1 MKCLRWRWRD
11 EQMGRDYR
19 DSFFDSKRDWSKYK
33 DSVLDYYLKPYLEK
47 VKKLGRPICVVDMFA
62 GRGEFKSGE
71 PGSPLIIAN
80 WLKGLSERGYD
91 VKLRCYENHPV
102 FYEHLKGVLENF
114 AFAEV
119 LPRDCFED
127 VASIADLALT
137 HTTLL
142 YIDPF
147 TATQLRFSKLS
158 LIFEK
163 VRQNSSV
170 EALIIFMAGAF
181 LRHAASANNVDIV
194 ADQPTT
200 SIDPWLRDAEE
211 DSDALWADLIPEDQ
225 GPTQKSKLNR
235 ELLDD
240 IAGGGYWQAILD
252 APDVL
257 WEERCARMIDGYRGK
272 LRSWFRLTEAL
283 PVHPDTS
290 AASKYWIVFA
300 SRYEPAF
307 DLFNG
312 AACKIVRSQAKNVLT
327 NAGLFKGAEVTPA
340 TPAPQTVDRAVKLAA
355 KTHLPSKWQE
365 LRWHTCGNR
374 NVGRFTEGEVNQSIR
389 RLLKSGWLSRD
400 PERGAENESILSAT
414 TQLMSWQERP
424 Q

>member
-1 MKCLRWRWRD
+1 
-11 EQMGRDYR
+11 
-19 DSFFDSKRDWSKYK
+19 
-33 DSVLDYYLKPYLEK
+33 
-47 VKKLGRPICVVDMFA
+47 MFA

-91 VKLRCYENHPV
+91 VKLRCYENHAV
-102 FYEHLKGVLENF
+102 FYEHLNGVLENF
-114 AFAEV
+114 AFAEA
-119 LPRDCFED
+119 LQKDCFED

-158 LIFEK
+158 LIFER

-181 LRHAASANNVDIV
+181 MRHAASAHNGDIGAERPTAS
-194 ADQPTT
+194 ADPL
-200 SIDPWLRDAEE
+200 LRDAEE
-211 DSDALWADLIPEDQ
+211 DSDALWSDLIPEDE
-225 GPTQKSKLNR
+225 GPTQKQKLNR

-252 APDVL
+252 APGIL
-257 WEERCARMIDGYRGK
+257 WEERCARMIDGYREK
-272 LRSWFRLTEAL
+272 LRLWFKLAEAL
-283 PVHPDTS
+283 PVHADTS

-300 SRYEPAF
+300 SRHEPAF

-327 NAGLFKGAEVTPA
+327 NVGLFAGTEGTPA
-340 TPAPQTVDRAVKLAA
+340 TPAPQTVDRVVKSAG
-355 KTHLPSKWQE
+355 KTHLPRKWQE
-365 LRWHTCGNR
+365 FRWHICGNR

-389 RLLKSGWLSRD
+389 RLLKSGWLSRA
-400 PERGAENESILSAT
+400 PERGVEKESILSAT
-414 TQLMSWQERP
+414 MQLMSWQERP